1 MPRRWKCYKCH
12 RSVRVTDIPH
22 SGKHSSG
29 CSSWLCKVWCS
40 LVLAFGCDFSVSS
53 TISHREL
60 VKSSACRLPALISWN
75 VKMCFSAAVI
85 IILGTQ
91 AQTNPQLRSEK
102 KGMRKAECFSDSTYV
117 CISTMVLFE
126 GGKKG
131 KRDDMLGQR
140 VRWEKKKHQQISL
153 STLNVCYSCQ
163 SGIFIVEKFSFFPNI
178 L

>member
-1 MPRRWKCYKCH
+1 
-12 RSVRVTDIPH
+12 
-22 SGKHSSG
+22 
-29 CSSWLCKVWCS
+29 
-40 LVLAFGCDFSVSS
+40 
-53 TISHREL
+53 
-60 VKSSACRLPALISWN
+60 
-75 VKMCFSAAVI
+75 MCFSAAVI

-91 AQTNPQLRSEK
+91 AQTNPQLHSEK
-102 KGMRKAECFSDSTYV
+102 KEMRKAERFSDSTYV

-153 STLNVCYSCQ
+153 STLNVCYSGQ

>member
-1 MPRRWKCYKCH
+1 M
-12 RSVRVTDIPH
+12 
-22 SGKHSSG
+22 
-29 CSSWLCKVWCS
+29 
-40 LVLAFGCDFSVSS
+40 LAFGCDFSVSS

-60 VKSSACRLPALISWN
+60 VKSSACRLPALISRN

-102 KGMRKAECFSDSTYV
+102 KGMRKAERSSDSTYV

-140 VRWEKKKHQQISL
+140 VRWEKSISKYL
-153 STLNVCYSCQ
+153 
-163 SGIFIVEKFSFFPNI
+163 F
-178 L
+178 

>member
-91 AQTNPQLRSEK
+91 AQTNPQLHSEK
-102 KGMRKAECFSDSTYV
+102 KGMRKAERFWLHICLYFNNGT
-117 CISTMVLFE
+117 IWRGKERKE
-126 GGKKG
+126 GWHAWTKGEMGKK
-131 KRDDMLGQR
+131 KASAN
-140 VRWEKKKHQQISL
+140 ISFNL
-153 STLNVCYSCQ
+153 KCLLFVPIWDLYCWKV
-163 SGIFIVEKFSFFPNI
+163 FFFP
-178 L
+178 